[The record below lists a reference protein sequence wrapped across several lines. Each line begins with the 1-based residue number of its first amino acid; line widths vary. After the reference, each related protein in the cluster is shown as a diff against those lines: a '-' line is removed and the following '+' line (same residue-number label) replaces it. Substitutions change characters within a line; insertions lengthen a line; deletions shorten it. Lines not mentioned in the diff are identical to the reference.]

1 MQSKAYVG
9 IIIEIQCGCEGKHHY
24 YYCLDVF
31 KYTDMKVMQQEAVS
45 LRATT

>member
-9 IIIEIQCGCEGKHHY
+9 IIIEIQCDCEGKHHY

-45 LRATT
+45 LRAAT